1 MKLKHSS
8 RRYQCNCGEETNI
21 HHAMKAQILLLLST
35 GVLLGTEHSA
45 DGRFPTGMH
54 WSLFW
59 ESSASPYLI
68 SLKPYTR
75 QLWHLQLQA
84 GVFCENHKNSD
95 DKSSQHYCRIR
106 EYGVLKC
113 LTAVKRK
120 KTFVGKKE
128 IHNLCCKIEYST
140 LYFNSFSIYIY
151 LKQRKDALF
160 RSYMSALKITS
171 CAKPKPSP
179 VRLHNI

>member
-1 MKLKHSS
+1 MQWRLNPATDQRRCPAGHRADCWWQIPHRDALISVLGVLSISLPHQSQTSYKAALTPSTTS
-8 RRYQCNCGEETNI
+8 RR
-21 HHAMKAQILLLLST
+21 LLR
-35 GVLLGTEHSA
+35 E
-45 DGRFPTGMH
+45 
-54 WSLFW
+54 
-59 ESSASPYLI
+59 
-68 SLKPYTR
+68 
-75 QLWHLQLQA
+75 LQ
-84 GVFCENHKNSD
+84 NSD

-171 CAKPKPSP
+171 CAKSKPSP
-179 VRLHNI
+179 VCLHNI